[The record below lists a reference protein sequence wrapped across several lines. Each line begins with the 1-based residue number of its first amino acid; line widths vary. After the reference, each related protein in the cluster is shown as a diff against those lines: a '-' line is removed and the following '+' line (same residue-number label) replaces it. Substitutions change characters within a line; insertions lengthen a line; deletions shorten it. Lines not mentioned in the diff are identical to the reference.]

1 MQAEREIS
9 AESLDRSSSITAR
22 TQAWATPTLRF
33 ISKYLV
39 KYIGGEDFVWDW
51 QNDIQGRAVRLDF
64 LPDPDKGAVPTIYS
78 PRNPEVRSKVVSLAV
93 YSLPVLALVGYQLC
107 VSNWIRNE
115 AIQIIGRVARKEGVL
130 NLGRYSRFLEFGI
143 SKVIVC
149 NFSKLPLPLDHQLDT
164 GQRLFIS
171 KVILGLFPILT
182 IWIVE
187 DSDEG
192 TA

>member
-1 MQAEREIS
+1 M
-9 AESLDRSSSITAR
+9 
-22 TQAWATPTLRF
+22 
-33 ISKYLV
+33 
-39 KYIGGEDFVWDW
+39 
-51 QNDIQGRAVRLDF
+51 
-64 LPDPDKGAVPTIYS
+64 
-78 PRNPEVRSKVVSLAV
+78 RSKVVSLAV

-115 AIQIIGRVARKEGVL
+115 AVQIIGRVAGKEGVL

-187 DSDEG
+187 GLRRGNSMTFSKMFVYSYIHCSRADLLYPGCSNTSTVQCSGDCS
-192 TA
+192 ARYSPRPP